1 MTEVILVIILATIG
15 VSAVIV
21 YVSRRGQAQ
30 PQHPNL
36 QPYIEGLQSLL
47 RGQDEQA
54 FVRLKEAVTLDTE
67 NVDAYIRLGSILRR
81 AKKLEQALQVHR
93 DLTFRHNLTPDQKQ
107 EILTA
112 LYHDFTDLKD
122 DASAIRAASEILTIN
137 PNDRFALSALL
148 RTHEKAGEWKDAS
161 VVRRKLDK
169 LDGVDSGRMLGLYK
183 VFEGEELVAQGDPHR
198 GRLFFKEAIHLD
210 KMCLAAYLAIG
221 DSYFNEKRLED
232 AIGYW
237 SKIITLRPDMGHLVF
252 ERLKKGFFEVGRYG
266 DYAETLTGLLQ
277 ADPTHLTARLELAY
291 FMEKKGEMGAAR
303 DHYSAALDNH
313 PDSMLARL
321 GLYRMNWAAGKR
333 EAADAVFK
341 QIMKMAVKR
350 EAGNHRCKVCGL
362 DADTMVW
369 RCPRCKAIDSFEPI
383 KS

>member
-15 VSAVIV
+15 VAAVIV

-30 PQHPNL
+30 PQHL
-36 QPYIEGLQSLL
+36 DLSAYIEGLKALL

-54 FVRLKEAVTLDTE
+54 FVKLKEAVTLDTE
-67 NVDAYIRLGSILRR
+67 NVDAYIRLGGILRR
-81 AKKLEQALQVHR
+81 AKKPDQALQIHR
-93 DLTFRHNLTPDQKQ
+93 DLTFRHNLTPEQKQ

-112 LYHDFTDLKD
+112 LYHDFMDLKD
-122 DASAIRAASEILTIN
+122 DASAIRAANETLTVN

-148 RTHEKAGEWKDAS
+148 RTHEKAEEWKDAAAI
-161 VVRRKLDK
+161 RRKLDK
-169 LDGVDSGRMLGLYK
+169 LDSLDSSRTLALYK
-183 VFEGEELVAQGDPHR
+183 VFEGEELGSQNEPHR
-198 GRLFFKEAIHLD
+198 ARLFFKEAIHLD
-210 KMCLAAYLAIG
+210 KLCLAAYLAIG
-221 DSYFNEKRLED
+221 DSYYNEKRLED

-237 SKIITLRPDMGHLVF
+237 TKIITLRPEMGHLVF

-277 ADPTHLTARLELAY
+277 AYPAHLTARLELAY
-291 FMEKKGEMGAAR
+291 FMEKKGEMEAAR
-303 DHYSAALDNH
+303 DHYSVALDNH
-313 PDSMLARL
+313 PDSMLAKL
-321 GLYRMNWAAGKR
+321 GLYRMHWGAGRR

-350 EAGNHRCKVCGL
+350 EAGNLRCKTCGL
-362 DADTMVW
+362 DVETMIW
-369 RCPRCKAIDSFEPI
+369 RCPRCKTVDSFEPV

>member
-1 MTEVILVIILATIG
+1 
-15 VSAVIV
+15 
-21 YVSRRGQAQ
+21 
-30 PQHPNL
+30 
-36 QPYIEGLQSLL
+36 
-47 RGQDEQA
+47 A
-54 FVRLKEAVTLDTE
+54 FIKLKEAVTLDTE
-67 NVDAYIRLGSILRR
+67 NVDAYVRLGGILRR
-81 AKKLEQALQVHR
+81 AKKPEQALQVHR
-93 DLTFRHNLTPDQKQ
+93 DLTFRHNLTAEQKQ

-122 DASAIRAASEILTIN
+122 DASAIRAANEILTIN
-137 PNDRFALSALL
+137 PNDRFALTALL
-148 RTHEKAGEWKDAS
+148 RTQEKAGEWKEAS
-161 VVRRKLDK
+161 VIRRKLDK
-169 LDGVDSGRMLGLYK
+169 LDGVDSGRILALYK

-237 SKIITLRPDMGHLVF
+237 SKVITLRPDMGHLVF

-277 ADPTHLTARLELAY
+277 ADPAHLTARLELAY

-303 DHYSAALDNH
+303 DHYSAALDHH

-350 EAGNHRCKVCGL
+350 EAGNFRCKTCSL
-362 DADTMVW
+362 DAETMIW
-369 RCPRCKAIDSFEPI
+369 RCPRCRAIDSFEPV